1 MAYAACDLDQIE
13 TQTDMNLRS
22 YESYQDAEKKLT
34 EVYRALLKRTFKE
47 SRPKL
52 IAAQRAW
59 IKWRDA
65 DCAFELDGQGG
76 SIRPFVTNLCYEAM
90 TLQRVEELS
99 NWLNCPEGVVNCP
112 PVKKAPESASTQE
125 SRGP

>member
-1 MAYAACDLDQIE
+1 MSEQSFRVTAIFSCLALSGLIHPVAYAACDLDQIE

-76 SIRPFVTNLCYEAM
+76 SIRPFVTN
-90 TLQRVEELS
+90 
-99 NWLNCPEGVVNCP
+99 
-112 PVKKAPESASTQE
+112 
-125 SRGP
+125 